1 LTTIN
6 KIEMM
11 PNEALKAGRGRP
23 SKRTPDVESR
33 IVAGLSQGVP
43 LTLICDAED
52 MPTDRA
58 VRDWIGR
65 DAEFSSAIA
74 RAREAGHDRIAM
86 DALTI
91 ADCVD
96 EDPSSRRVRV
106 DTRLRLLAK
115 WDPKRY
121 GEMLKSE
128 ITGANGGPLQTATR
142 MTPEQSLALDSYLEN
157 LDKGIHLSGG

>member
-1 LTTIN
+1 MAA
-6 KIEMM
+6 KRKAVEV
-11 PNEALKAGRGRP
+11 AKAGRGRP
-23 SKRTPDVESR
+23 SKRTPDVETR
-33 IVAGLSQGVP
+33 IVEGLSQGIP
-43 LTLICDAED
+43 LTILCDGEG

-58 VRDWIGR
+58 VRDWMER

-74 RAREAGHDRIAM
+74 RAREAGHDRIAV

-128 ITGANGGPLQTATR
+128 ITGANGGPLQSVSR
-142 MTPEQSLALDSYLEN
+142 MTPEQSQALDAYLEN